1 MLLGHQERIR
11 GWFVNAEVPGGVLS
25 SPVPPCQHCQLPTW
39 QKAVP
44 KRASHPQRAGPW
56 GIGSSRWVC
65 RRCIRLFPLHLSSS
79 SSILH
84 SIKELLCFLPEQSI
98 LPLLLKGRGTWEK
111 SSGRE
116 VYSWFL
122 SFIDY
127 RMTIFII
134 PWVSSCRKDPFLTL
148 ALCP

>member
-1 MLLGHQERIR
+1 MLLGHQERIWV
-11 GWFVNAEVPGGVLS
+11 WFVNAEVPGGVLS
-25 SPVPPCQHCQLPTW
+25 SPVSPCQHCQLPTR
-39 QKAVP
+39 QKAAA
-44 KRASHPQRAGPW
+44 KRASHPWRAGLW

-65 RRCIRLFPLHLSSS
+65 RHCIRLFPLHLSSS

-84 SIKELLCFLPEQSI
+84 STKELLCFLPEQSI
-98 LPLLLKGRGTWEK
+98 LPLLLKGTREK

-134 PWVSSCRKDPFLTL
+134 LWVSSCRKDPFLTL